1 MICKKEKLFNWTNRI
16 LKCFGTRLKAGLYW
30 IEEGMAPMRKYG
42 VREKSGTQ
50 SLRVQIPELTKPS
63 LFTRGFLEVAGGRSD
78 WSSPESL
85 SGAPLF
91 QEAGVVLAVNLMG
104 LKSHLGNKPL
114 CILMRSFL
122 D

>member
-1 MICKKEKLFNWTNRI
+1 MCLGSEGTGVKLKRRWYARRTNRI

-42 VREKSGTQ
+42 VHEKSGTQ

-63 LFTRGFLEVAGGRSD
+63 LFTRGFLEVAGGGSD
-78 WSSPESL
+78 SSSPESL

-91 QEAGVVLAVNLMG
+91 REAGVVC
-104 LKSHLGNKPL
+104 LG
-114 CILMRSFL
+114 CQL
-122 D
+122 DGIEESPWK